1 MAVQRDRAVAVVERL
16 PESSRISVSIII
28 PTLNESSQLGQT
40 LKKLFQSFKGDPGI
54 EVILGDGGSDDNSL
68 EIAKHYPCRIIISK
82 PGRARQMNAGSQAAQ
97 GAWLLFLH
105 ADSLLP
111 EDWRKQLQQSE
122 KWGFFPIKFNGGHW
136 LLRVIEHAM
145 NLRSRLSEVA
155 TGDQALYF
163 RKTFFNQLGGFPD
176 IPIMEDI
183 AITKC
188 ARRISK
194 PRVAN
199 CRVMTSSR
207 RWQQNGL
214 VKTVFLMW
222 GLRLAYFLGVD
233 PDRLHRIYYP
243 KQHSQ
248 GG

>member
-1 MAVQRDRAVAVVERL
+1 MVVLRDRAVVVVEHL
-16 PESSRISVSIII
+16 PESNRISVSIII
-28 PTLNESSQLGQT
+28 PILNESSQLGQT
-40 LKKLFQSFKGDPGI
+40 LEKLFQGFNGDPGI
-54 EVILGDGGSDDNSL
+54 EVIIGDGGSDDDSL
-68 EIAKHYPCRIIISK
+68 EIAKHYPCRIIIGK
-82 PGRARQMNAGSQAAQ
+82 TGRARQMNAASQAAK
-97 GAWLLFLH
+97 GDWLLFLH

-111 EDWRKQLQQSE
+111 EDWRRQLQQSE
-122 KWGFFPIKFNGGHW
+122 KWGFFPVKFNDGHW
-136 LLRVIEHAM
+136 LLRVIERTM

-163 RKTFFNQLGGFPD
+163 RKSFFDQLGGFPD

-183 AITKC
+183 AITKR
-188 ARRISK
+188 ARRKSK

-214 VKTVFLMW
+214 VNTVVLMW

-233 PDRLHRIYYP
+233 PERLHRFYYP
-243 KQHSQ
+243 KHHSQ